1 MIIIKTKEEI
11 EVMAKGAKI
20 LKSIVDQL
28 GSRVVAGV
36 SGIEMEKMAEK
47 MIKANGGEFSF
58 KGQGGFPSCL
68 CFSINEEIVHGIP
81 DKRVLKNGDIVTL
94 DLGIFFPLSKF
105 VIDIDES
112 KYPNLKKGFHTDMAR
127 TYIVGKADPE
137 VQRLVKAT
145 KKALKRGISKVK
157 VGNTFGE
164 IGEAICKFGEQQG
177 FSAVRNLCGHG
188 IGAELHEDPDV
199 LNYGRKNWGDV
210 MEEGM
215 VFCIEPM
222 LSIGSY
228 EIKQRGMA
236 FITKDSS
243 LTAHFEDMV
252 VVTKGGVRV
261 LTD

>member
-1 MIIIKTKEEI
+1 MITIKTKEEI

-20 LKSIVDQL
+20 LKSVVDQL
-28 GSRVVAGV
+28 GSHVAVGV
-36 SGIEMEKMAEK
+36 SGLEMEKMAEE
-47 MIKANGGEFSF
+47 MIKENGGEFSF

-94 DLGIFFPLSKF
+94 DLGIYFPLSKF
-105 VIDIDES
+105 VSEIDKS

-127 TYIVGKADPE
+127 TYIVGEVDME

-145 KKALKRGISKVK
+145 KKALKRGISKVR
-157 VGNTFGE
+157 VGNSFGE
-164 IGEAICKFGEQQG
+164 LGEAICKFSEQQG

-199 LNYGRKNWGDV
+199 LNYGRKSWGDI

-222 LSIGSY
+222 LSMGSY
-228 EIKQRGMA
+228 DIKKRGMA
-236 FITKDSS
+236 YITEDKS

-252 VVTKGGVRV
+252 VVTKSGVRV

>member
-1 MIIIKTKEEI
+1 MITIKTKEEI

-20 LKSIVDQL
+20 LKSVVDQL
-28 GSRVVAGV
+28 GSHVAVGV
-36 SGIEMEKMAEK
+36 SGLEMEKMAED
-47 MIKANGGEFSF
+47 MIKENGGEFSF

-105 VIDIDES
+105 VSEIDES

-127 TYIVGKADPE
+127 TYIVGDVDME

-145 KKALKRGISKVK
+145 KKALKRGISKVR
-157 VGNTFGE
+157 VGNSFGE
-164 IGEAICKFGEQQG
+164 LGEAICKFAEQQG

-199 LNYGRKNWGDV
+199 LNYGKKSWGDL

-222 LSIGSY
+222 LSMGSY
-228 EIKQRGMA
+228 NIKKRGMA
-236 FITKDSS
+236 YVTTDNS

-252 VVTKGGVRV
+252 VVTKDGVRV